1 MWWMV
6 DTSAMIFLGSVLFA
20 RIGWMGR
27 VMENSGTFFVSFFI
41 ATATNALF
49 LYLPLAL
56 FPSPTL
62 HDYRAHPTQGSNA
75 TGDCCSKCW
84 SSLKPENV
92 PAVVTTTTVVEL
104 TTGKTEADVK
114 EEENVM
120 ETEAPPSAPSTNEAT
135 YNIKSLEDTQ
145 TTVVDSPATTPAKK
159 KKKKTSYKSMMAGML
174 EEKTRDIEKEKEKL
188 RGVTGGGTFQKID
201 KI

>member
-1 MWWMV
+1 M
-6 DTSAMIFLGSVLFA
+6 
-20 RIGWMGR
+20 
-27 VMENSGTFFVSFFI
+27 
-41 ATATNALF
+41 
-49 LYLPLAL
+49 
-56 FPSPTL
+56 
-62 HDYRAHPTQGSNA
+62 
-75 TGDCCSKCW
+75 
-84 SSLKPENV
+84 KPENV

-188 RGVTGGGTFQKID
+188 RGVTGGGTFQKIE
-201 KI
+201 KF

>member
-1 MWWMV
+1 MF
-6 DTSAMIFLGSVLFA
+6 S
-20 RIGWMGR
+20 
-27 VMENSGTFFVSFFI
+27 
-41 ATATNALF
+41 
-49 LYLPLAL
+49 
-56 FPSPTL
+56 SPTL
-62 HDYRAHPTQGSNA
+62 HDYHAHPTQGSNA

-120 ETEAPPSAPSTNEAT
+120 ETEAPPSAPSSANEST
-135 YNIKSLEDTQ
+135 NIKSLEDTQ

-188 RGVTGGGTFQKID
+188 RGATGGGTFQKID

>member
-1 MWWMV
+1 
-6 DTSAMIFLGSVLFA
+6 
-20 RIGWMGR
+20 
-27 VMENSGTFFVSFFI
+27 MEISGTFFVSFFI
-41 ATATNALF
+41 ATATNT
-49 LYLPLAL
+49 L
-56 FPSPTL
+56 FPSSCLLPSP
-62 HDYRAHPTQGSNA
+62 HPTQGSNA

-104 TTGKTEADVK
+104 TGKAEADVK